1 MTIELDHNQS
11 LSTIQKPHLNFKKG
25 EFWRHIPAYQD
36 IDEKTFL
43 DHKWQMKMSITSV
56 KKLLE
61 TLKEIVS
68 DEFYNDV
75 KQGFQ
80 ESPMAVRIT
89 PYVMSLIDWNNPYAD
104 PLRRQFL
111 PLASQR
117 LPDHPELHLDSL
129 HEQDDSP
136 VHGLTHRYPD
146 KVLFLALDICPVYC
160 RYCTRSYAIGSDTE
174 EVSKVKM
181 QQDMMRYDQMFAYL
195 KSHPE
200 VEDVVLSGGD
210 AFMLRPER
218 LEYLLKN
225 LISIPHILRIRV
237 ATKGPAIL
245 PMKILT
251 DHKWTDTLTD
261 YVKLARKQGKEIC
274 LHTHFS
280 HPSEVTD
287 ISERAMQHLFEAGVT
302 VRNQSVLQRGV
313 NDSAET
319 MILLN
324 RRISALHVHPYY
336 VYVHDLVSG
345 VEDLRTTVQEAIDIE
360 KAVRGSTAGFN
371 TPTFVV
377 DAPGGGG
384 KRDVHSFE
392 YYDRDTGISVYTAPS
407 VKPGQYFM
415 YFDPL
420 QNLNQDMQ
428 LQWLNPTKAEEMKLD
443 ALANAKIHSK

>member
-1 MTIELDHNQS
+1 MNLEINNEKPQIH
-11 LSTIQKPHLNFKKG
+11 KPHLNFKKG

-36 IDEKTFL
+36 VDDKLFL
-43 DHKWQMKMSITSV
+43 DHKWQMKMTITSV
-56 KKLLE
+56 KKLLD

-68 DEFYNDV
+68 EEFYNDV

-89 PYVMSLIDWNNPYAD
+89 PYVMALIDWNNPYND

-117 LPDHPELHLDSL
+117 LPDHPELHLDTL

-174 EVSKVKM
+174 EVHKVKM
-181 QQDMMRYDQMFAYL
+181 QQDMKRYEQMFEYL
-195 KSHPE
+195 KAHPE

-218 LEYLLKN
+218 LDFLLKN
-225 LISIPHILRIRV
+225 LLAIPNILRIRV

-251 DHKWTDTLTD
+251 DSAWTDTLIQ
-261 YVKLARKQGKEIC
+261 YVELGRKQGKEVC

-280 HPSEVTD
+280 HPDEVTD
-287 ISERAMQHLFEAGVT
+287 ISQKAMQVLFEAGVT

-336 VYVHDLVSG
+336 VYVHDLVKG

-360 KAVRGSTAGFN
+360 KMIRGSTAGFN

-384 KRDVHSFE
+384 KRDVHSYE
-392 YYDRDTGISVYTAPS
+392 YYDRETGISVYTAPS

-420 QNLNQDMQ
+420 QSLSKDIQ
-428 LQWLNPTKAEEMKLD
+428 LKWLNPTKAQEMKLD
-443 ALANAKIHSK
+443 ALSNAKLQYK